1 MDPAVTLLEC
11 WSTKTCK
18 PIVFPIFAKWMFSL
32 SDFCCLSL
40 ISFENSESLKIFLW
54 LNEQH
59 IPMSVGTGLNMSMQS
74 ISLPYKRHFFRSH
87 SVSFIFWHGRLEYQ
101 INLNKLGKFL
111 PISSNGKFSCN
122 KSFIISFNLCISFL
136 FVLLKN
142 MSINGN
148 WDSARAF
155 WIVWE
160 FSFTSLLF
168 VFRYIPVSF
177 KLSKTTLFFLYF

>member
-1 MDPAVTLLEC
+1 MNVGEMRTSCLWPGPSKISLAVKLLGVSSGAPIKILKSLNFKSIIPIYVDKDKEQILYLDVEDMDPAVTLLEC

-40 ISFENSESLKIFLW
+40 ISFENSLKIFLW

-87 SVSFIFWHGRLEYQ
+87 SVSFIL
-101 INLNKLGKFL
+101 
-111 PISSNGKFSCN
+111 
-122 KSFIISFNLCISFL
+122 
-136 FVLLKN
+136 
-142 MSINGN
+142 
-148 WDSARAF
+148 
-155 WIVWE
+155 
-160 FSFTSLLF
+160 
-168 VFRYIPVSF
+168 
-177 KLSKTTLFFLYF
+177 